1 MKFTVELTRRAERD
15 VIEISDWLS
24 QRSPA
29 GAARWL
35 DAFEEM
41 LGRLSDSP
49 LSFSRADEAD
59 AFSITIRQI
68 LFRTPKGREY
78 RAVFVADDEHVR
90 TLCVRGPG
98 QAPIEEADIHED

>member
-24 QRSPA
+24 ARSPA

-35 DAFEEM
+35 LAFEEM
-41 LGRLSDSP
+41 LGRVSDAP

-59 AFSITIRQI
+59 AFNVTIRQI
-68 LFRTPKGREY
+68 FFRTPKGREY
-78 RAVFVADDEHVR
+78 RAVFIADEQHVKI
-90 TLCVRGPG
+90 LCVRGPG
-98 QAPIEEADIHED
+98 QSPIEEADIRDV